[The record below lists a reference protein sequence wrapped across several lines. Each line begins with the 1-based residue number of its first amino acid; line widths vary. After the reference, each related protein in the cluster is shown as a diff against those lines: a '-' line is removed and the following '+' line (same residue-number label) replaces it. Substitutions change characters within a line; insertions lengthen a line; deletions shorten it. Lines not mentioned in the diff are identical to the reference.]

1 MINSHAGYRSSA
13 ITENEIER
21 GTLLPKYLNS
31 EFIAEGYRHAD
42 IFLIIM
48 FLYAHFFTKCCHL
61 AESRT
66 EKEKGVDKK
75 QVGKVSAE
83 RNQQR
88 GILIKISRNFA
99 ISKLLRILSK
109 SSKL

>member
-42 IFLIIM
+42 MYVNIGSW
-48 FLYAHFFTKCCHL
+48 CCHL
-61 AESRT
+61 AESKA
-66 EKEKGVDKK
+66 EKKKGVDKK

-88 GILIKISRNFA
+88 VCTN
-99 ISKLLRILSK
+99 
-109 SSKL
+109 

>member
-42 IFLIIM
+42 M
-48 FLYAHFFTKCCHL
+48 YCCHL
-61 AESRT
+61 AESRA

-88 GILIKISRNFA
+88 VCIN
-99 ISKLLRILSK
+99 
-109 SSKL
+109 